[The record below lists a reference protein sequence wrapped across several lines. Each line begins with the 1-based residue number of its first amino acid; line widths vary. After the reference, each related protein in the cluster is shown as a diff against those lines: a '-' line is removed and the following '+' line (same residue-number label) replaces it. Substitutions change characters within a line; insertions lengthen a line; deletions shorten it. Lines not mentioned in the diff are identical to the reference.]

1 MNLIVLMIDTL
12 RQDHVSFHNRGKPV
26 FDGVPAC
33 RTPNIDRFAEESVV
47 FDNMYPEALPTI
59 PARAGLMTGAR
70 TLVSRPWQP
79 LTNTDISIS
88 EILVPNGYVCGIVT
102 DTWHYRAPGMNYHRS
117 YHSYEWVRGQE
128 YDPWKS
134 HPPDLDLDR
143 YVNPHYDDIWRAR
156 VAQFLANTA
165 GFKTADDW
173 FAPQVADHAVQWL
186 HDNRDHPNVF
196 LWMDSFDPHE
206 PWDPPAEFDVYTD
219 PDYTGPRLV
228 LPMGGMAADWAS
240 AEEITHLRGLYAGE
254 VASVDSALERV
265 LTALRELGYYDDSI
279 IVLMSDHGFPLG
291 DHGKF
296 LKGVDRL
303 YNEIMKVPF
312 MIRLPGA
319 EHAGR
324 RVSAIAQF
332 QDFLPT
338 MLDLL
343 GLGGNIHDLPGRSF
357 RAAIEGVTDEHRDLI
372 ICGYRDGLDR
382 VIRDREWSLIVRPP
396 GEPRELYNLQD
407 DPTERSNLAAQN
419 PDIVRDFI
427 NHLGSIYYGDLWP
440 GQNKSAMPMF
450 VRRAIGDHALQNE
463 GKNLLGV
470 QGRYE
475 TSSGMVD

>member
-206 PWDPPAEFDVYTD
+206 PWDPPRSSMCTPILITPA
-219 PDYTGPRLV
+219 PAWCCRWGAWPPTGHPQKKSPISVAFMPARSPASTPPSNASSPR
-228 LPMGGMAADWAS
+228 S
-240 AEEITHLRGLYAGE
+240 
-254 VASVDSALERV
+254 
-265 LTALRELGYYDDSI
+265 
-279 IVLMSDHGFPLG
+279 
-291 DHGKF
+291 
-296 LKGVDRL
+296 
-303 YNEIMKVPF
+303 
-312 MIRLPGA
+312 
-319 EHAGR
+319 
-324 RVSAIAQF
+324 
-332 QDFLPT
+332 
-338 MLDLL
+338 
-343 GLGGNIHDLPGRSF
+343 
-357 RAAIEGVTDEHRDLI
+357 
-372 ICGYRDGLDR
+372 
-382 VIRDREWSLIVRPP
+382 
-396 GEPRELYNLQD
+396 
-407 DPTERSNLAAQN
+407 
-419 PDIVRDFI
+419 
-427 NHLGSIYYGDLWP
+427 GSWGTTTIP
-440 GQNKSAMPMF
+440 
-450 VRRAIGDHALQNE
+450 
-463 GKNLLGV
+463 
-470 QGRYE
+470 
-475 TSSGMVD
+475 SSC